1 MATINDEGRRCT
13 RQMQYKFS
21 AEKKTKSLK
30 KNDEPTKSSN
40 GVAKLFLFSDKK
52 NTIRDGGDCA
62 SLGLFALF
70 LLFTLIK
77 VFTLFTLFPL
87 LTLL

>member
-1 MATINDEGRRCT
+1 MMATINDEGRRFT
-13 RQMQYKFS
+13 RQLQRKFS
-21 AEKKTKSLK
+21 AEKTKSLEK
-30 KNDEPTKSSN
+30 IMLSQQKAQTVSPSYFY
-40 GVAKLFLFSDKK
+40 FLIK

-62 SLGLFALF
+62 TLGLFALF

-77 VFTLFTLFPL
+77 VFTLFTLLPL

>member
-1 MATINDEGRRCT
+1 MKEDVAQGKCNIN
-13 RQMQYKFS
+13 S
-21 AEKKTKSLK
+21 VLK
-30 KNDEPTKSSN
+30 KNKITEKIMMSQQKAQTVSPSYFY
-40 GVAKLFLFSDKK
+40 FLIK

-62 SLGLFALF
+62 TLGLFALF